1 MFEFLRRKRAVLA
14 WLLGLILVGTLAVR
28 SILQL
33 ASGKILYFNHYG
45 QPVGPIGSLLLIAT
59 LAVLSPWIL
68 RHYLKQRNPGKSN
81 KP

>member
-14 WLLGLILVGTLAVR
+14 WLLGSILVGTLAVR

-45 QPVGPIGSLLLIAT
+45 QPVGPIGSLLFIAI
-59 LAVLSPWIL
+59 LAALSPWIF
-68 RHYLKQRNPGKSN
+68 RHYLKRRKAAKSD